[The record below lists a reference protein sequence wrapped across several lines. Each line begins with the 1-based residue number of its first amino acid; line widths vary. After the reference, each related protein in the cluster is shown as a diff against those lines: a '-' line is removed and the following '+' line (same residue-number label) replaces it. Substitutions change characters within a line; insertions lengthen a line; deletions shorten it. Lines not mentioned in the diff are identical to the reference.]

1 MTDFNILIIRKGI
14 DNQGNIFQSFESDER
29 PVAGLPGMVEPTEN
43 TIEDDA
49 IRV

>member
-1 MTDFNILIIRKGI
+1 MDFRNRF
-14 DNQGNIFQSFESDER
+14 DNPANIFQSFESDER
-29 PVAGLPGMVEPTEN
+29 PVAGLPGLVEPTEN

>member
-1 MTDFNILIIRKGI
+1 MTDFNILIRKGI
-14 DNQGNIFQSFESDER
+14 YNEVNVFQSFESDER